1 MALGKIKADT
11 LEHSTAG
18 SLDTQYVVKGS
29 AKSWA
34 SLDSSGGS
42 TTTFHGSFNV
52 SSALDDGVGQY
63 GFNFTN
69 SMSGATYSCV
79 GSAND
84 NILYNVATNWPG
96 VPNGYTAGRTGLG
109 VYSDGDSA
117 YIDSDVTLQVT
128 GDLA

>member
-1 MALGKIKADT
+1 MTSVLNVDTIADKAGT
-11 LEHSTAG
+11 GPVGLTK
-18 SLDTQYVVKGS
+18 QS
-29 AKSWA
+29 ASKSWA

-84 NILYNVATNWPG
+84 NILYNVATNWSG

-117 YIDSDVTLQVT
+117 YIDSDVTMQVT

>member
-1 MALGKIKADT
+1 MKDK
-11 LEHSTAG
+11 AG
-18 SLDTQYVVKGS
+18 SGPVGLTKQS
-29 AKSWA
+29 AAKSWA

-96 VPNGYTAGRTGLG
+96 VPSGYTAGRTGLG

-117 YIDSDVTLQVT
+117 YIDSDVTMQVT

>member
-1 MALGKIKADT
+1 MTSVLNVDT
-11 LEHSTAG
+11 IAAKDGTSPVGLTKQSP
-18 SLDTQYVVKGS
+18 

-84 NILYNVATNWPG
+84 NILYNVATNWSG

-117 YIDSDVTLQVT
+117 YIDSDVTMQVT